1 MIRADVILCKFHA
14 RSKFYATRGIEV
26 FSKDSNSIAAL
37 DLWFF
42 LFLGFLFFSFL
53 AFPFCHSDHFYCA
66 FLVVNVV
73 VNLRPVLNIYGIR

>member
-14 RSKFYATRGIEV
+14 RTKFYASRGIEV

-37 DLWFF
+37 GLWFF
-42 LFLGFLFFSFL
+42 LFLDFLFL
-53 AFPFCHSDHFYCA
+53 LFPFCHSDNFYCA

-73 VNLRPVLNIYGIR
+73 VNLRPVLNIYGTR

>member
-37 DLWFF
+37 GLWFF
-42 LFLGFLFFSFL
+42 LFLGFLSCFL
-53 AFPFCHSDHFYCA
+53 AFPFCHSDNFYCA